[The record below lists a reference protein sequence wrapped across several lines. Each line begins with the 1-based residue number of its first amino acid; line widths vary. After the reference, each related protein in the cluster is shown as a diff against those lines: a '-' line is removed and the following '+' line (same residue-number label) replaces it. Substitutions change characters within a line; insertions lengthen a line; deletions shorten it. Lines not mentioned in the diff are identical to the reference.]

1 MALTRDFRV
10 TIKARAE
17 RDPAFRKELLREGV
31 ECLLAGDID
40 TGKTILRDYINATLG
55 FVELAQAVDRS
66 PKSLM
71 RMLGPSG
78 NPQARNLFEIVAYLQ
93 QREGVRFLIR
103 AASAA

>member
-1 MALTRDFRV
+1 V
-10 TIKARAE
+10 
-17 RDPAFRKELLREGV
+17 
-31 ECLLAGDID
+31 D
-40 TGKTILRDYINATLG
+40 TGKTILRDYVNATLG

-71 RMLGPSG
+71 RVLGPSG

-93 QREGVRFLIR
+93 QREGVRFLVK